1 MTIWEES
8 QIAAEAGKYQ
18 DIVLFGK
25 PSLVNIMCRYFLANQ
40 MAVQY
45 VSYADHSPNFY
56 TPCQNRN
63 TI

>member
-45 VSYADHSPNFY
+45 VSYADN
-56 TPCQNRN
+56 QKK
-63 TI
+63 